1 MPLSS
6 LGGST
11 LQWVRSEVACFAW
24 QHLLII
30 ICFMPYIITVV
41 IVVDVE
47 TVCVYRQR
55 ISLCIMERKGN
66 SKIPL
71 PIKGICKCQAYD
83 IPFRVP

>member
-1 MPLSS
+1 
-6 LGGST
+6 
-11 LQWVRSEVACFAW
+11 
-24 QHLLII
+24 
-30 ICFMPYIITVV
+30 MPYIITVV

-83 IPFRVP
+83 IPVRVP